1 MALSSKPKYTDRLEH
16 WTSRVEH
23 YFDVCGDAFNTVTLT
38 DFSERN
44 KQTHAEPTS
53 PAVPPSPDPQH
64 TPRMWEDEIEGPVEA
79 TTRSKSPDVKKKMI
93 KFRVA
98 KNQWLDND
106 PSRRSYGDEGTNRQG
121 LESKAQRKVPDST
134 QPPDSGTAQSSSG
147 VKRSAEPD
155 LEIEDEEP
163 STKVHAVGAWGST
176 EDFIEMLKKLNEK
189 ETRVS

>member
-1 MALSSKPKYTDRLEH
+1 M
-16 WTSRVEH
+16 
-23 YFDVCGDAFNTVTLT
+23 TLT

-53 PAVPPSPDPQH
+53 PAVPPSPDPQLG
-64 TPRMWEDEIEGPVEA
+64 EVEIEGPVEA
-79 TTRSKSPDVKKKMI
+79 TTRSKSLDVKKKII
-93 KFRVA
+93 KFRVT

-106 PSRRSYGDEGTNRQG
+106 PSRRWYGDECTNRQG
-121 LESKAQRKVPDST
+121 LESNAQRKVLDST

-147 VKRSAEPD
+147 VKRSAEPG

-163 STKVHAVGAWGST
+163 STKVQAVGAWGSA